1 MWAGTEVFLDI
12 ACLISRNIGALRAQN
27 PKLSLSDLNVSV
39 LEDSKRT
46 WTQEVDPE
54 EEGPQVWC
62 LLDSPGE
69 KWGRQSWFLLT
80 WALDGSVDYNFTH
93 GFFPNLTETPRV

>member
-1 MWAGTEVFLDI
+1 MWASTEVFLDI

-39 LEDSKRT
+39 LEDLKRT

-54 EEGPQVWC
+54 EEGPQAWC
-62 LLDSPGE
+62 LLDSPGG
-69 KWGRQSWFLLT
+69 KWGRQSLFLLT
-80 WALDGSVDYNFTH
+80 WALDGSVD
-93 GFFPNLTETPRV
+93 